1 MTLNEMTGMIWL
13 SLYEDLYRR
22 LTKYHGEHADY
33 NAHVQ
38 ILSFAV
44 LQVAEKALVNK
55 CHEKH
60 ADCNL

>member
-1 MTLNEMTGMIWL
+1 MKTV
-13 SLYEDLYRR
+13 YRR
-22 LTKYHGEHADY
+22 LTKYYEEHADY

-44 LQVAEKALVNK
+44 LQVAEKTLVNK

-60 ADCNL
+60 ADCIL